1 MNNPLVQPDPGLY
14 IWTILTFL
22 VLLALLTKFAWKP
35 LLEAL
40 ENRQQA
46 IRKALDDARQAKQEL
61 EGIHAESAKLLAQ
74 ARSEAAEIVS
84 RSRSDADRFREEMK
98 EKARAEAAALMRNA
112 ERSIELETTRALQ
125 QIRHE
130 AVDISV
136 GIAAKLLQRNVS
148 REDNERL
155 IEETFKQ
162 LESTRGAAAGT
173 RAHQAPLPP
182 AHDSRRPRRGGAFCV
197 RRPARGRCRHRRGRA
212 ARRVGACVHPGD
224 RRPSFRHP
232 R

>member
-46 IRKALDDARQAKQEL
+46 IRKALDNRQQSIHKALDDARQAKQEL
-61 EGIHAESAKLLAQ
+61 EGIHVESARLLAQ

-98 EKARAEAAALMRNA
+98 EKARAEAAALVRNA

-162 LESTRGAAAGT
+162 LESTRGAA
-173 RAHQAPLPP
+173 
-182 AHDSRRPRRGGAFCV
+182 V
-197 RRPARGRCRHRRGRA
+197 R
-212 ARRVGACVHPGD
+212 
-224 RRPSFRHP
+224 
-232 R
+232 